1 MKCSFTGHEIVLSD
15 SFEYSN
21 PIMQGTQQYRKGPK
35 VQS

>member
-1 MKCSFTGHEIVLSD
+1 MKSGFTGHEIIL

-21 PIMQGTQQYRKGPK
+21 PITQGTQQYRKGPK